1 MKGLELARL
10 SFEQVGLPVL
20 EREVPQLMPRM
31 AVGLAGEGSECFGF
45 DDEFSRDHDWG
56 AGFCIWLEEEDY
68 LRYGAELRRVY
79 EKLDWAGAGLPVR
92 REQPQGAGR
101 VGVISIQ
108 RWYQRYTACPEGPEE
123 LWQWRRV
130 PEDFLATATNGQ
142 VFRDP
147 MGKFSAIRDRLLEF
161 YPEDLRLKKMA
172 ARAAA
177 MAKSGQYN
185 YPRCV
190 SRGEQVAARLA
201 LADFTRAAMSMAYLL
216 ERRYMPYY
224 KWAHRGMEGLTL
236 LPGMRGKLER
246 LEGVG
251 GQDLIEEICRDVSG
265 ELVRQGL
272 WDGKNEF
279 LLDGCP
285 QLMARIADPE
295 LRDSHVM
302 EE

>member
-1 MKGLELARL
+1 MKGLELARV
-10 SFEQVGLPVL
+10 SFERVGLPVL
-20 EREVPQLMPRM
+20 EREVPHLLPRM
-31 AVGLAGEGSECFGF
+31 AFGLAGEGSECFGF
-45 DDEFSRDHDWG
+45 DDALSGDHDWG

-68 LRYGAELRRVY
+68 LQFGEEIQRIYDR
-79 EKLDWAGAGLPVR
+79 LDWAGAGLPVR
-92 REQPQGAGR
+92 REQPQGVGR
-101 VGVISIQ
+101 VGAISIQ

-147 MGKFSAIRDRLLEF
+147 VGKFTAIRTRLLEF

-201 LADFTRAAMSMAYLL
+201 LADFTKAAMSMAYLL

-224 KWAHRGMEGLTL
+224 KWAHRGMEDLNL
-236 LPGMRGKLER
+236 LPGRSEKRER
-246 LEGVG
+246 RDGPL
-251 GQDLIEEICRDVSG
+251 GQGLVEEICRDVSA

-272 WDGKNEF
+272 WDGRNEF

-285 QLMARIADPE
+285 QLMARIKDPE
-295 LRDSHVM
+295 LRESHVM
-302 EE
+302 ED